1 MYNTILCYMAANTRE
16 QRGRKKAIN
25 SNRLESTV
33 ILGIEQYERRK
44 MVEERT
50 VIVRP

>member
-1 MYNTILCYMAANTRE
+1 MSENTRE
-16 QRGRKKAIN
+16 PDGRKKAIN
-25 SNRLESTV
+25 SDRLESTV
-33 ILGIEQYERRK
+33 ILGIEKYDRRK